1 MWKKSLK
8 WGVLLGVAISFLEL
22 VRMYARLYQYEA
34 RSIFDIV
41 LIIIFIALLYLAQK
55 DYKETLGGGYLSF
68 AKAFGIGVIVTVTAL
83 LIYLCYMMFHFS
95 LIEPTAVQRIYEGKV
110 TNVLAAAM
118 LYSLPVLLYGLF
130 FDLFTAMYL
139 YKKKEDENKLKTEN

>member
-83 LIYLCYMMFHFS
+83 LIYLCYMVFHFS
-95 LIEPTAVQRIYEGKV
+95 LIELTAVQRIYEGKV

-139 YKKKEDENKLKTEN
+139 YKKKEDK

>member
-83 LIYLCYMMFHFS
+83 LIYLCYMIFHFS
-95 LIEPTAVQRIYEGKV
+95 LIEPTAVQRIYEIRG
-110 TNVLAAAM
+110 TAAAGTAIG
-118 LYSLPVLLYGLF
+118 YSVR
-130 FDLFTAMYL
+130 
-139 YKKKEDENKLKTEN
+139 

>member
-83 LIYLCYMMFHFS
+83 LIYLCYMVFHFS

-139 YKKKEDENKLKTEN
+139 YKKKEDK

>member
-34 RSIFDIV
+34 RSIVDIV

-139 YKKKEDENKLKTEN
+139 YKKKEDK

>member
-8 WGVLLGVAISFLEL
+8 WGFLLGVAISFLEL

-139 YKKKEDENKLKTEN
+139 YKKKEDK

>member
-130 FDLFTAMYL
+130 FDLYTAMYL
-139 YKKKEDENKLKTEN
+139 YKKKEDK

>member
-139 YKKKEDENKLKTEN
+139 YKKKEDK

>member
-41 LIIIFIALLYLAQK
+41 LIIIFIALLYLSQK
-55 DYKETLGGGYLSF
+55 DYKENIGGGYLSF

-139 YKKKEDENKLKTEN
+139 YKKKEDK

>member
-1 MWKKSLK
+1 MWIKSLK

-139 YKKKEDENKLKTEN
+139 YKKKDEK

>member
-55 DYKETLGGGYLSF
+55 D
-68 AKAFGIGVIVTVTAL
+68 
-83 LIYLCYMMFHFS
+83 
-95 LIEPTAVQRIYEGKV
+95 
-110 TNVLAAAM
+110 
-118 LYSLPVLLYGLF
+118 
-130 FDLFTAMYL
+130 
-139 YKKKEDENKLKTEN
+139 

>member
-139 YKKKEDENKLKTEN
+139 YKKKDEK

>member
-8 WGVLLGVAISFLEL
+8 WGVLLGVAISFWEL
-22 VRMYARLYQYEA
+22 VRMYARMYQYEA
-34 RSIFDIV
+34 RSMFDLV
-41 LIIIFIALLYLAQK
+41 LIIVFIALLYLAQK
-55 DYKETLGGGYLSF
+55 DYKENLGGGYLSF

-83 LIYLCYMMFHFS
+83 LIYLCYMVFHFS

-139 YKKKEDENKLKTEN
+139 YKKKEDK